1 MYLFNPSLSLQNKG
15 FSWLAILIDQI
26 QILLFAIKIFLSNS
40 WYFDLITLLII
51 FHEKIYY
58 LNIIALSELTTLLVF
73 KVSSKI
79 VIVFIVFSYNLLF

>member
-26 QILLFAIKIFLSNS
+26 QILLFATKVFLSNS
-40 WYFDLITLLII
+40 WNFDLITLLII

-58 LNIIALSELTTLLVF
+58 LNTSTL
-73 KVSSKI
+73 
-79 VIVFIVFSYNLLF
+79 